1 MPKYGEDKKFSF
13 LSIPEVGEKKK
24 KNILQGLGFG
34 PDSATERWPCRKN
47 A

>member
-24 KNILQGLGFG
+24 KNI
-34 PDSATERWPCRKN
+34 RWPCRKN